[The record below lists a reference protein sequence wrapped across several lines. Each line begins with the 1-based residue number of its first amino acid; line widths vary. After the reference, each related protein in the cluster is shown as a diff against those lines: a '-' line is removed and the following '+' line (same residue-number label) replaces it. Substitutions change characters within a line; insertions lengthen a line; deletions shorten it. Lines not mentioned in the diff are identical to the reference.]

1 MRSSKNNRNNNK
13 HRNRNKNNSVD
24 SCRLCCVL
32 ALRRFDHTRDACPFG
47 SRPSASEFT
56 LTASISRWAKHC
68 YADPA
73 KCRDVSLSSRDYFL
87 TVATSCSCS
96 CDIQS
101 NISPTSVQHQSN
113 TSYFSR
119 NLLQRAGRSPETLF
133 LKRKKTLLTLA

>member
-1 MRSSKNNRNNNK
+1 MRSSKNNRSNNK

-24 SCRLCCVL
+24 SCSLCCVL

-113 TSYFSR
+113 ISPTPVQHATTLYGIASCEGQKS
-119 NLLQRAGRSPETLF
+119 LLSL
-133 LKRKKTLLTLA
+133 